1 MPDSTLAFGRVVCLL
16 SSSIMLS
23 NLFGS
28 KTRVKILK
36 LFLTHPDDKF
46 YIRQISRDLK
56 LQLNSVRREL
66 DNLEK
71 FGLLISNPAEFDQ
84 ETEAVMTREEF
95 IKQFHTSTK
104 KNKKIKKSSKLEKKY
119 YQVNKNFILYEEIKA
134 LVVKAQ
140 MLCEKDFINKLNKTG
155 RPRLL
160 ILTGFFVND
169 EDKTVDLFLV
179 GRLNKRK
186 LLRLIKELQNEL
198 GREINF
204 TLMSN
209 QEFKYRRDITD
220 VFLYDILGGKK
231 LVVID
236 EVGLS

>member
-1 MPDSTLAFGRVVCLL
+1 
-16 SSSIMLS
+16 MLS

-71 FGLLISNPAEFDQ
+71 FGLLVSNPAEFDQ
-84 ETEAVMTREEF
+84 ETEGVMTREEF
-95 IKQFHTSTK
+95 IKQFEAPIKSS
-104 KNKKIKKSSKLEKKY
+104 KKIKITSKLEKKY
-119 YQVNKNFILYEEIKA
+119 YQANKSFVLYEEIKA

-140 MLCEKDFINKLNKTG
+140 MLCEKDFINKLNKAG

-169 EDKTVDLFLV
+169 ADKSVDLFLV

-186 LLRLIKELQNEL
+186 LLKLIKELESEL
-198 GREINF
+198 GREVNF

-236 EVGLS
+236 EMGLS